1 MMQKSIGDLLTEARV
16 KKGLQLV
23 DIAKDLDIDAQYLLI
38 MELSQFSL
46 IPSDR
51 LEEYLTRYATAVD
64 LDGKS
69 LLNKYYNK
77 EEIDDTISEL
87 PAEETIQT
95 TTELSSEEPVA
106 GIPVETI
113 DVNGNDLSEEDNSS
127 AVESEAIYTIFR
139 DSLNN
144 QVQDNHDQ
152 RNNHM
157 EENNPIEETVIPLI
171 VEEEPSTPLIEEDSF
186 ENDKLSNQDTMIA
199 PPVLSKTSDDETAKT
214 KVSSESRR
222 RYRSKN
228 QREAKK
234 QSGSFLPIV
243 LLSLLAIGIVVFIG
257 YFVINQ
263 VHIPFLSTDNNPSTS
278 VSETSS
284 SETIETNEQATT
296 TEASN
301 EPTNSSTQ
309 TNLVVTG
316 GGDSLSVNV
325 TNGTRPVEV
334 VISLDGVES
343 SWVSLTNSSLG
354 EGGILLDA
362 QNTSYTTT
370 LTEGATSAEL
380 TLGISRGVRVTVNGE
395 QLDTSLL
402 EGSPSYITFTIE

>member
-38 MELSQFSL
+38 MELGQFSL

-51 LEEYLTRYATAVD
+51 LEEYLTRYATAVN

-77 EEIDDTISEL
+77 EVIDDTIPEL
-87 PAEETIQT
+87 LTEELLE
-95 TTELSSEEPVA
+95 TESDDTSSDDTSDTLEE
-106 GIPVETI
+106 E
-113 DVNGNDLSEEDNSS
+113 NSVS
-127 AVESEAIYTIFR
+127 DAVESEAVYTIFR

-144 QVQDNHDQ
+144 KAQ
-152 RNNHM
+152 NNHNQLNNHV
-157 EENNPIEETVIPLI
+157 EKNNPLEEMITPLL

-186 ENDKLSNQDTMIA
+186 EEDTLSNQDTMIA
-199 PPVLSKTSDDETAKT
+199 PAVFSETSDNEIKNKIPSKTSRK
-214 KVSSESRR
+214 
-222 RYRSKN
+222 YRSKN
-228 QREAKK
+228 KREEKRT
-234 QSGSFLPIV
+234 SSFLPII
-243 LLSLLAIGIVVFIG
+243 LLSLLAVGIVVFIG

-263 VHIPFLSTDNNPSTS
+263 VRIPFISTDNNPSSS

-284 SETIETNEQATT
+284 SETTATNEQVTT

-301 EPTNSSTQ
+301 EPINNSTQ

-325 TNGTRPVEV
+325 KNGTRPVEV
-334 VISLDGVES
+334 VISLDDVES
-343 SWVSLTNSSLG
+343 SWVSLTNSSLD
-354 EGGILLDA
+354 EGGILLDD
-362 QNTSYTTT
+362 QNTSYTAI
-370 LTEGATSAEL
+370 LTEGTTSAEL
-380 TLGISRGVRVTVNGE
+380 TLGVSRGVNVTVNGE